1 MQMWRGNRMI
11 IAFLSPFNIPK
22 FVIKIKLRQKIESKQ
37 SRNILE
43 NICKFEL
50 GYSSSL
56 PQLFNHSNDIIAV
69 SPVSMDYILILSFD
83 WLIYKILIVLKPC
96 SIWMYLVLVVY
107 YDTFTLSHDMLYS
120 IFCCYQCFLAAF
132 SLLCL
137 VTINTYNELV
147 VLIVTNLLPF

>member
-1 MQMWRGNRMI
+1 MI

-56 PQLFNHSNDIIAV
+56 PQLINHSKDIIALL
-69 SPVSMDYILILSFD
+69 PVSMDYLLILSFN
-83 WLIYKILIVLKPC
+83 L
-96 SIWMYLVLVVY
+96 
-107 YDTFTLSHDMLYS
+107 
-120 IFCCYQCFLAAF
+120 Q
-132 SLLCL
+132 
-137 VTINTYNELV
+137 NTERSQ
-147 VLIVTNLLPF
+147 TM